1 MHEARNEPNNLG
13 WRGEDE
19 LTLRNMIPVDS
30 NFNVGSIG
38 QLCCMDTFAVLS
50 VGLMTLIYSGVV
62 TWGFTY
68 SDPLDDDIFMKGLS
82 RLNLS
87 LLHEHGL
94 IPQIDGSIQY
104 QKRPVSLICW
114 ICAR

>member
-1 MHEARNEPNNLG
+1 VHEARNEPNNLG
-13 WRGEDE
+13 WRGGDE

-50 VGLMTLIYSGVV
+50 VGLMTLICSGVV

-68 SDPLDDDIFMKGLS
+68 SDPLDYDIFMKGLS

-104 QKRPVSLICW
+104 QKRPVSLI
-114 ICAR
+114 